1 MSPTEF
7 DTLERLENICEE
19 CRQILQNN
27 PLNAAAL
34 RRLGYAQ
41 WIIGDYLGV
50 EMTATQILGLN
61 PADADWLYS
70 RAMARLA
77 MSRPDDAE
85 ADLRC
90 ARGITTDHRM
100 IAVLDEALSSVDN
113 LRSNEGGAHAA

>member
-1 MSPTEF
+1 VSPTEF
-7 DTLERLENICEE
+7 DTLERLETICEE

-27 PLNAAAL
+27 PRNVQAL

-77 MSRPDDAE
+77 MSRPEDAE
-85 ADLRC
+85 ADLLC

-100 IAVLDEALSSVDN
+100 IAVLDEALNSVENMRANGDAV
-113 LRSNEGGAHAA
+113 RAA